1 MTRKQ
6 KKAICAKKS
15 EKGLTIVGLPGETEE
30 QAIARAMMDPALQS
44 AATIQLYA
52 SSPVDLDLDA
62 MVDCLEKQNENIGD
76 GSLKR
81 IAETLLAQAHTLDVI
96 ANNLFR
102 KANYADVLV
111 KFDSYMKFGL
121 RAQSQCRA
129 TMETLASIK
138 NPKAYLKQTNI
149 AHNQQV
155 LNFPE
160 NENAPNELM
169 ENTDGE
175 RLDPGT
181 PQEAVRVDPDLATVG
196 AKHRAKNGCGQG

>member
-1 MTRKQ
+1 MTKKQ
-6 KKAICAKKS
+6 KKAVCAKES

-102 KANYADVLV
+102 KASYADVLV

-155 LNFPE
+155 NNFPE

-169 ENTDGE
+169 EKTDAE

-181 PQEAVRVDPDLATVG
+181 SQEAVRVDSDLATVEQV
-196 AKHRAKNGCGQG
+196 HRAKNGSG